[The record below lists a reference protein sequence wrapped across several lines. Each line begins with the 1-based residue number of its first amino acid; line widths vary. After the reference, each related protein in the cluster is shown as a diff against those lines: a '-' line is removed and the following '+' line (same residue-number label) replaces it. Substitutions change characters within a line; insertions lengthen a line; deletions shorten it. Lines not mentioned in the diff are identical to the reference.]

1 MCYLVIDFVL
11 NCYCSESS
19 SGDSLNISVVEVT
32 PAICST
38 GSDDSVAN
46 YSVSPGGMSYY
57 IPSCVAAVATPVRN
71 QVFDS
76 LEKAY
81 RFYNEYGKLGS
92 FTRSMADYGI
102 FCGIVIVH

>member
-19 SGDSLNISVVEVT
+19 SGDSSNISVVEVT
-32 PAICST
+32 RAICST